1 MRKVL
6 PVLLVVLLIPLGYY
20 IASSGESGSDGAR
33 NLPNGEGIVLKLD
46 KSSYTP
52 SDVMTLTVIN
62 NANTNATTS
71 YPISLYRLE
80 NGEWKEVPVDLMFI
94 EVAVV
99 IKPGEKW
106 EQRVKL
112 SDLGL
117 EPGHYRVVKTVI
129 LENVTVKA
137 GAEFDVVSG

>member
-6 PVLLVVLLIPLGYY
+6 PVLLIVLLVPLGYY
-20 IASSGESGSDGAR
+20 IASSDGAR

-71 YPISLYRLE
+71 YPFSLYRLE
-80 NGEWKEVPVDLMFI
+80 NGTWKEGPVDLMFI

-99 IKPGEKW
+99 VEPGKSW
-106 EQRVKL
+106 EQRVDLSKL
-112 SDLGL
+112 NL
-117 EPGHYRVVKTVI
+117 EPGHYRITKKVVLSSPSGDGVSTEV
-129 LENVTVKA
+129 
-137 GAEFDVVSG
+137 GAEFDVRG